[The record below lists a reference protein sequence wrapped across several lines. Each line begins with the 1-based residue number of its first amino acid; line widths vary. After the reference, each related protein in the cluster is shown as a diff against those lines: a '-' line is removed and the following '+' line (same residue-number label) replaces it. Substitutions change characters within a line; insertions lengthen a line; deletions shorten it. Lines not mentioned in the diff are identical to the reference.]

1 MAYTT
6 IDDGSAH
13 FHTLLYTGN
22 GSDDRNLTNDANAGD
37 FKPDWL
43 WIKQRSATR
52 GHIIVDSS
60 RGATL
65 RLRPDSNNGEDTKA
79 DHIQAFL
86 TNGFQVGTNNTT
98 NVSSGTY
105 VAWQWKA
112 NGGTTTTNDASATS
126 VGTIDSVYQANTT
139 AGFSIVTYTGSGS
152 EGTIAHGL
160 GVTPKMIIWKRRTD
174 DGNNWSVQGKQSGI
188 NTDRVEIN
196 LNSTGAKSSVDSR
209 IGRQSQWSSTVFEVN
224 TYVDQNTSSKNYVA
238 YCFAEKQG
246 YSKFGSY
253 TGNGD
258 GNNTSADGTFVY
270 TGFKP
275 SWVMVKASTVAQSW
289 TIFDNKRD
297 NYNVADKFLYANTT
311 DAETTGYDATDFLS
325 NGFKLRKNLN
335 GTNDSDQTFIYMAF
349 AEHPFVSSKGVPTT
363 AR

>member
-22 GSDDRNLTNDANAGD
+22 GSDDRNLTNDANAGN

-43 WIKQRSATR
+43 WIKQRSAER

-60 RGATL
+60 RGATK
-65 RLRPDSNNGEDTKA
+65 RIRPDSNAAEDTKA

-98 NVSSGTY
+98 NVNSGTY

-112 NGGTTTTNDASATS
+112 NGGTTTSFSESGNNPAGAH
-126 VGTIDSVYQANTT
+126 QANTT
-139 AGFSIVTYTGSGS
+139 AGFSIVTYTGTGAN
-152 EGTIAHGL
+152 GTVAHGL
-160 GVTPKMIIWKRRTD
+160 GAKPNVMLQKKIGGDASWVVYHDKVASDPATD
-174 DGNNWSVQGKQSGI
+174 YLI
-188 NTDRVEIN
+188 
-196 LNSTGAKSSVDSR
+196 LNESSANADYAPHFNDTEPT
-209 IGRQSQWSSTVFEVN
+209 STVFTVGTDGAVN
-224 TYVDQNTSSKNYVA
+224 SDGVTNIM
-238 YCFAEKQG
+238 YCFTEIKG

-253 TGNGD
+253 TGNG
-258 GNNTSADGTFVY
+258 NADGTFVY

-275 SWVMVKASTVAQSW
+275 AWIMVKRTDGSNDWIVFDSKRLGYNG
-289 TIFDNKRD
+289 DNKR
-297 NYNVADKFLYANTT
+297 LYPNQIYVE
-311 DAETTGYDATDFLS
+311 DTTGFDLLS
-325 NGFKLRKNLN
+325 NGFKTRMTGTTLN
-335 GTNDSDQTFIYMAF
+335 GSGNSYVYMAF
-349 AEHPFVSSKGVPTT
+349 AEHPFVSSEGVPTT

>member
-43 WIKQRSATR
+43 WIKQRSAER

-60 RGATL
+60 RGATK
-65 RLRPDSNNGEDTKA
+65 RIRPDSNAAEDTKA

-98 NVSSGTY
+98 NVNSGTY

-112 NGGTTTTNDASATS
+112 NGGTTTSFSESGNNPAGAH
-126 VGTIDSVYQANTT
+126 QANTT
-139 AGFSIVTYTGSGS
+139 AGFSIVTYTGTGAN
-152 EGTIAHGL
+152 GTVAHGL
-160 GVTPKMIIWKRRTD
+160 GAKPNVMLQKKIGGDASWVVYHDKVASDPATD
-174 DGNNWSVQGKQSGI
+174 YLI
-188 NTDRVEIN
+188 
-196 LNSTGAKSSVDSR
+196 LNESSANADYAPHFNDTEPT
-209 IGRQSQWSSTVFEVN
+209 STVFTVGTDGAVN
-224 TYVDQNTSSKNYVA
+224 SDGVTNIM
-238 YCFAEKQG
+238 YCFTEIKG

-253 TGNGD
+253 TGNG
-258 GNNTSADGTFVY
+258 NADGTFAY

-275 SWVMVKASTVAQSW
+275 AWIMVKRTDGSNDWIIA
-289 TIFDNKRD
+289 DN
-297 NYNVADKFLYANTT
+297 
-311 DAETTGYDATDFLS
+311 
-325 NGFKLRKNLN
+325 
-335 GTNDSDQTFIYMAF
+335 
-349 AEHPFVSSKGVPTT
+349 
-363 AR
+363 

>member
-43 WIKQRSATR
+43 WIKQRSAER

-60 RGATL
+60 RGATK
-65 RLRPDSNNGEDTKA
+65 RIRPDSNAAEDTKA

-98 NVSSGTY
+98 NVNSGTY

-112 NGGTTTTNDASATS
+112 NGGTTTSFSESGNNPAGAH
-126 VGTIDSVYQANTT
+126 QANTT
-139 AGFSIVTYTGSGS
+139 AGFSIVTYTGTGAN
-152 EGTIAHGL
+152 GTVAHGL
-160 GVTPKMIIWKRRTD
+160 GAKPNVMLQKKIGGDASWVVYHDKVASDPATD
-174 DGNNWSVQGKQSGI
+174 YLI
-188 NTDRVEIN
+188 
-196 LNSTGAKSSVDSR
+196 LNESSANADYAPHFNDTEPT
-209 IGRQSQWSSTVFEVN
+209 STVFTVGTDGAVN
-224 TYVDQNTSSKNYVA
+224 SDGVTNIM
-238 YCFAEKQG
+238 YCFTEIKG

-253 TGNGD
+253 RGNG
-258 GNNTSADGTFVY
+258 NADGTFAY

-275 SWVMVKASTVAQSW
+275 AWIMVKRTDGSNDWIVFDSKRLGYNG
-289 TIFDNKRD
+289 DNKR
-297 NYNVADKFLYANTT
+297 LYPNQIYVE
-311 DAETTGYDATDFLS
+311 DTTGFDLLS
-325 NGFKLRKNLN
+325 NGFKTRMTGTTLN
-335 GTNDSDQTFIYMAF
+335 GSGNSYVYMAF
-349 AEHPFVSSKGVPTT
+349 AEHPFVSSEGVPTT